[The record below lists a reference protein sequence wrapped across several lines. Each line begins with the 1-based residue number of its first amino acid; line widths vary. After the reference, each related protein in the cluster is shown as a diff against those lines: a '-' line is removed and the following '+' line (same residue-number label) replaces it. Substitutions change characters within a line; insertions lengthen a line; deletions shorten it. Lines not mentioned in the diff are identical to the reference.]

1 VRYLDKIFPGVL
13 IVFMSISTL
22 LADQK
27 MPGVTGV
34 ATAAGARGTIDL
46 ALRLHPDTSAVAVI
60 AGESQIEKDWLAAVH
75 AELLGLEDKVR
86 EIDLIGS
93 PGSQMIE
100 RVAALPPH
108 TVALFQ
114 MIPQEANHPAIGVY
128 DVLAAATQHVPTY
141 SVFERLALDH
151 GGIGG
156 AYYDP
161 AIEPLLAGQIAARLP
176 SGEHV
181 GNIPVVHDPYFRS
194 AWIWRQL
201 QRWHIPAS
209 AVPPGSVVLHRDP
222 SLWESYRKYILATVV
237 LIVAQALLII
247 GRAKNASG

>member
-1 VRYLDKIFPGVL
+1 MRYLDKIFPGVL

-181 GNIPVVHDPYFRS
+181 GNIPVVHDPY
-194 AWIWRQL
+194 L
-201 QRWHIPAS
+201 QIRVDLAAAS
-209 AVPPGSVVLHRDP
+209 ALAYPG
-222 SLWESYRKYILATVV
+222 A
-237 LIVAQALLII
+237 A
-247 GRAKNASG
+247 